1 MHHCKFPNTHMQAV
15 TYVLRHTEEQENT
28 LTLSWCPEQHRSI
41 CSRFCWALPPSL
53 ISDQCPLT
61 MYSNET
67 ISVYCRS
74 EEYGD
79 IAQEC
84 ACRLS
89 ANHPLGWLVCL
100 NLTLRR
106 GMRGPLSTITS
117 SEKAIT
123 DKSVKSWMGYQS
135 WNQWSVQ
142 TVCMFG
148 WFKDKSKRKKIS
160 TCRSIT
166 LFQRGI
172 SDLQLANMLQWWLLT
187 WSLGPQWESWDV
199 F

>member
-1 MHHCKFPNTHMQAV
+1 MKLTNFAWCCSYGTGWCMHHCKFPNTHMQAV

-28 LTLSWCPEQHRSI
+28 LTQSWCPEQHRSI

-67 ISVYCRS
+67 ISVYCRG

-89 ANHPLGWLVCL
+89 ANHPLGRLVCL
-100 NLTLRR
+100 NLTLRP

-135 WNQWSVQ
+135 WNQWS
-142 TVCMFG
+142 
-148 WFKDKSKRKKIS
+148 RE
-160 TCRSIT
+160 
-166 LFQRGI
+166 QRA
-172 SDLQLANMLQWWLLT
+172 QLLQWEPLGN
-187 WSLGPQWESWDV
+187 SLCCH
-199 F
+199 